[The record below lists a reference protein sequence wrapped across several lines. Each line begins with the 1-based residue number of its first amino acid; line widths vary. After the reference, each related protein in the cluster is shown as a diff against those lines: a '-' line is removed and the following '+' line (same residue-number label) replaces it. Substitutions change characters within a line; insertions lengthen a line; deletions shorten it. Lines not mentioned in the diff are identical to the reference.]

1 VAVGF
6 GNERIQKVYEVDKDD
21 DGNHVLDYFFDVP
34 GLNDTGVIT
43 QKIPGNHKKDRD
55 CNADYAVYPIG
66 VEAVYMGMNDKKSA

>member
-1 VAVGF
+1 MRLTKMMTG
-6 GNERIQKVYEVDKDD
+6 IMC
-21 DGNHVLDYFFDVP
+21 LIIFFDVP